1 MPAALRPR
9 RRLLLDFGHTSEALM
24 NNMALMGVDPA
35 GQDARV
41 LSHGHRDHCGGLTGY
56 LRRHRARLRH
66 AGGRRARAGAFVA
79 DEHLH
84 EHGIAY
90 HVADMGLVVISACGH
105 AGIVNTVRQAIE
117 VSGVS
122 KVHAVVGGFHL
133 FTASD
138 DYLGRTVAE
147 LKAFDPDV
155 VIPLHCS
162 GPEFVNMMR
171 GTWGDRLVA
180 STTGTEFQFGW

>member
-1 MPAALRPR
+1 VKVVRCEAPTLVGGHAFSTGAIRRESFERVFPNTLVQYR
-9 RRLLLDFGHTSEALM
+9 RRGGIGCDMPEA
-24 NNMALMGVDPA
+24 
-35 GQDARV
+35 DAR
-41 LSHGHRDHCGGLTGY
+41 
-56 LRRHRARLRH
+56 AQ
-66 AGGRRARAGAFVA
+66 GAFVA
-79 DEHLH
+79 DQHLH
-84 EHGIAY
+84 EHGVAY

-117 VSGVS
+117 VSGVK

-133 FTASD
+133 FTAPD

-162 GPEFVNMMR
+162 GPEFIQTMR
-171 GTWGDRLVA
+171 GMWGDRLVT
-180 STTGTEFQFGW
+180 STTGTEFTFGW